1 MVTMA
6 ICQSCSTL
14 NTVYIRNSS
23 GNVTVLANAGDAGG
37 GIPRAGTTTIG
48 IGQCNS
54 QALLGSAAGINAA
67 CRTDIGDN
75 GTGGGGCFG
84 GFDIVVDVAVGTDYL
99 AHVGGCN
106 TS

>member
-1 MVTMA
+1 MGVVTMA

-67 CRTDIGDN
+67 CRTDIGDDSN
-75 GTGGGGCFG
+75 GGSTGSRGCIG
-84 GFDIVVDVAVGTDYL
+84 INIHLTIGSNNLTHIR
-99 AHVGGCN
+99 
-106 TS
+106 